1 MSPAVTHFATPD
13 GEQRADTS
21 TAPAI
26 SVKNLSMRFGDFH
39 AVQNLS
45 FDVAHGEVFGF
56 IGPNGA
62 GKTTTI
68 RVLSTLLEPTS
79 GTVEVCGKDTTY
91 DPEEVRRLIGYMPD
105 HAGAYERITVGEF
118 LQFFAAAVGV
128 AKHVV
133 SGVIELTDIG
143 PLRDRM
149 VTSLS
154 KGQKQRVQLARVL
167 LHDPKVLILDEP
179 ASDLDP
185 RARIEMRDLLVD
197 LAKSGKTV
205 FLSSHILTEL
215 AEVCTQVAILERG
228 RLVACGPVDAI
239 GRSMRSEAHKDT
251 ARVRILPSDQHGERG
266 AHATAIV
273 LKTPGVHD
281 ATPVEKGV
289 LSFSYQGGDETIAA
303 VVSALVSGGVR
314 VIGVE
319 PERSELEQVFLTV
332 TAGEQQ

>member
-1 MSPAVTHFATPD
+1 MSAA
-13 GEQRADTS
+13 EQLPV
-21 TAPAI
+21 APAI
-26 SVKNLSMRFGDFH
+26 SVKNLSMQFGAFH

-45 FDVAHGEVFGF
+45 FDVGHGEVFGF

-68 RVLSTLLEPTS
+68 RVLSTMLEPTS
-79 GTVEVCGKDTTY
+79 GTVEVCGKDTTC

-105 HAGAYERITVGEF
+105 HAGVYERITVGEF

-128 AKHVV
+128 PKHVV
-133 SGVIELTDIG
+133 NGVIELTDIG

-197 LAKSGKTV
+197 LAKNGKTV

-239 GRSMRSEAHKDT
+239 GRAMRNDAHKDT
-251 ARVRILPSDQHGERG
+251 ARIRILSGGDR
-266 AHATAIV
+266 ATDIV
-273 LKTPGVHD
+273 RATPGVHD
-281 ATPVEKGV
+281 ATPVQKGM
-289 LSFSYQGGDETIAA
+289 LSFAYQGGDETIAA
-303 VVSALVSGGVR
+303 VVSALVTQGVG

-319 PERSELEQVFLTV
+319 PERSELEQVFLSV

>member
-1 MSPAVTHFATPD
+1 MNAPSSHAVAPAISPV
-13 GEQRADTS
+13 
-21 TAPAI
+21 APAI
-26 SVKNLSMRFGDFH
+26 SVKNLTMRFGGFQ
-39 AVQNLS
+39 AVSNLS
-45 FDVAHGEVFGF
+45 FDVGHGEVFGF

-68 RVLSTLLEPTS
+68 RVLSTLLEPTH
-79 GTVEVCGKDTTY
+79 GTVEVCGKDTTS
-91 DPEEVRRLIGYMPD
+91 DPEAVRKLIGYMPD
-105 HAGAYERITVGEF
+105 HPAVYERITVAEF
-118 LQFFAAAVGV
+118 LQFFAAAARV
-128 AKHVV
+128 ANDVV
-133 SGVIELTDIG
+133 DGVIELTDIG

-197 LAKSGKTV
+197 LARNGKTI

-239 GRSMRSEAHKDT
+239 GRNMRGELHKDT
-251 ARVRILPSDQHGERG
+251 ARVRLLAGNDQALALIRG
-266 AHATAIV
+266 V
-273 LKTPGVHD
+273 PGVHD
-281 ATPVEKGV
+281 VAPVQKGI
-289 LSFSYQGGDETIAA
+289 LSFSYQGGDATIAQ
-303 VVSALVSGGVR
+303 VVRALVSGGVD

-319 PERSELEQVFLTV
+319 PERSELEQVFLSV

>member
-1 MSPAVTHFATPD
+1 MSAAVSPAV
-13 GEQRADTS
+13 
-21 TAPAI
+21 APAI
-26 SVKNLSMRFGDFH
+26 SVKNLSMRFGGFQ

-45 FDVAHGEVFGF
+45 FDVGHGEVFGF

-68 RVLSTLLEPTS
+68 RVLSTLLEPTE
-79 GTVEVCGKDTTY
+79 GTVEVCGKDTTC

-105 HAGAYERITVGEF
+105 HAGVYERITVGEF

-128 AKHVV
+128 ARHVV
-133 SGVIELTDIG
+133 AGVIELTDIG

-197 LAKSGKTV
+197 LAKNGKTV

-239 GRSMRSEAHKDT
+239 GRSMRNDAHKDT
-251 ARVRILPSDQHGERG
+251 ARVRILPGAVQDER
-266 AHATAIV
+266 ATDIVRATA
-273 LKTPGVHD
+273 GVHD
-281 ATPVEKGV
+281 VTPVQKGF
-289 LSFSYQGGDETIAA
+289 LSFSYQGGDDTIAA
-303 VVSALVSGGVR
+303 VVSALVAGGVR
-314 VIGVE
+314 IVGVE
-319 PERSELEQVFLTV
+319 PERSELEQVFLSV

>member
-1 MSPAVTHFATPD
+1 MSAAVSQPD
-13 GEQRADTS
+13 VT
-21 TAPAI
+21 PAI
-26 SVKNLSMRFGDFH
+26 SVKNLSMRFGGFQ

-45 FDVAHGEVFGF
+45 FDVGHGEIFGF

-68 RVLSTLLEPTS
+68 RVLSTMLEPTA

-105 HAGAYERITVGEF
+105 HAGVYERITVGEF

-128 AKHVV
+128 PKHVV
-133 SGVIELTDIG
+133 AGVIELTDIG

-197 LAKSGKTV
+197 LAKNGKTV

-239 GRSMRSEAHKDT
+239 GRSMRNETHKDT
-251 ARVRILPSDQHGERG
+251 ARLRILPG
-266 AHATAIV
+266 AHDERATDIVRATA
-273 LKTPGVHD
+273 GVHD
-281 ATPVEKGV
+281 VTPVQKGF
-289 LSFSYQGGDETIAA
+289 LSFAYQGGDETIAA
-303 VVSALVSGGVR
+303 VVSALVAGGVG
-314 VIGVE
+314 VVGVE
-319 PERSELEQVFLTV
+319 PERSELEQVFLSV

>member
-1 MSPAVTHFATPD
+1 MSAAVSQPDVTSHIAAT
-13 GEQRADTS
+13 
-21 TAPAI
+21 PAI
-26 SVKNLSMRFGDFH
+26 SVKNLSMRFGGFQ

-45 FDVAHGEVFGF
+45 FDVGHGEIFGF

-68 RVLSTLLEPTS
+68 RVLSTMLEPTE
-79 GTVEVCGKDTTY
+79 GTVEVCGRDTTY

-105 HAGAYERITVGEF
+105 HAGVYERITVGEF

-133 SGVIELTDIG
+133 AGVIELTDIG

-197 LAKSGKTV
+197 LAKNGKTV

-239 GRSMRSEAHKDT
+239 GRSMRNETHKDT
-251 ARVRILPSDQHGERG
+251 ARLRILPG
-266 AHATAIV
+266 AHHDRATDIV
-273 LKTPGVHD
+273 RATGGVHD
-281 ATPVEKGV
+281 VTPVQKGF

-303 VVSALVSGGVR
+303 VVSALVSGGVG
-314 VIGVE
+314 VVGVE
-319 PERSELEQVFLTV
+319 PERSELEQVFLSV